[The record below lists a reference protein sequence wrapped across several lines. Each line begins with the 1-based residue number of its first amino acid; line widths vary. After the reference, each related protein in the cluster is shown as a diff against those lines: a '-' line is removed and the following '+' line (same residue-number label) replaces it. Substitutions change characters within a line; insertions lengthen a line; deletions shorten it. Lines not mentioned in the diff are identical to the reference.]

1 MPSSRLGRGIG
12 PTPILVLSASQ
23 SRRFQ
28 HFNPELR
35 YSILQDLAEYYY
47 APSASPLDPR
57 RTSALESRLL
67 GFSLLDH

>member
-12 PTPILVLSASQ
+12 PSPILVLSASQ

-35 YSILQDLAEYYY
+35 YSILQHLAEYYY